1 MRTVSLRKGLSLEFY
16 VLPALHFQFI
26 HLHLQHYII
35 VSDMNLMRNTME
47 VSQLLLLFL
56 FIVHCPKGH
65 SAPLPLDTMLVRLDK
80 CLEES
85 KQYVDRKEKQ
95 IAGWRLELGNAVSDE
110 KQYEACI
117 HLFNEYKSYKYDSAY
132 AYANK
137 CLHLAEK
144 LNNRGYV
151 AEANGGIVFCLLS
164 SGLFKEAFDVIS
176 KIDITNIPLS
186 GRIAYYSLHSRLYY
200 DIADYNHEAPFQ
212 DEYIEKGSI
221 YTDSLLN
228 LLPEKSLKWWYA
240 MGQKQ
245 MKERQYDA
253 SISSFNTLLQ
263 RKDIDPHTQAIVS
276 SSLGWMYYE
285 QGDKER
291 AMAYLMQAAIGDIR
305 SATKETT
312 ALRVLAG
319 LLYEWGDINRA
330 NKYVKIALEDA
341 NFYNA
346 RHRKIEI
353 GSILP
358 IIEQDRFDIMKKQRN
373 VLIGFGSLVSLLF
386 ILLLTATLIIY
397 KQVKKLRNARHTIE
411 ERNLQLQET
420 NEQLSEANNIKDE
433 YIGYSF
439 YLNSEYIDKM
449 ESLYKMI
456 NRKIAARQ
464 YEDLRTSFK
473 EANLNK
479 ERDNMYASFDETFL
493 KLFPGFIASYN
504 MLFPAEEHSRSDNEK
519 SLTPEMRI
527 FALIRLGICETERI
541 AKFLN
546 YSIHTINTYKTR
558 VKNKS
563 LISNELFEAKIMEIA
578 SVTPR

>member
-1 MRTVSLRKGLSLEFY
+1 MK
-16 VLPALHFQFI
+16 A
-26 HLHLQHYII
+26 
-35 VSDMNLMRNTME
+35 NLY
-47 VSQLLLLFL
+47 LFLLLFA
-56 FIVHCPKGH
+56 ISCTRGY
-65 SAPLPLDTMLVRLDK
+65 SATSPLDTMLVKLDNY
-80 CLEES
+80 LENS
-85 KQYVDRKEKQ
+85 KQYTDQKEKQ
-95 IAGWRLELGNAVSDE
+95 ISEWRLQLGKAVSDE
-110 KQYEACI
+110 KRYEACI

-144 LNNRGYV
+144 LHNRGYV
-151 AEANGGIVFCLLS
+151 AEANDGIVFCLLS
-164 SGLFKEAFDVIS
+164 SGLFKEAFDVIN
-176 KIDITNIPLS
+176 KIDITDIPLS
-186 GRIAYYSLHSRLYY
+186 GRISYYSLYSRLYY

-212 DEYIEKGSI
+212 HEYVEKGSI
-221 YTDSLLN
+221 YTDSLLS

-240 MGQKQ
+240 VGQRQ

-253 SISSFNTLLQ
+253 SIHSFMTLLE
-263 RKDIDPHTQAIVS
+263 RKDVDPHMEAIIS
-276 SSLGWMYYE
+276 SSLGWMYY
-285 QGDKER
+285 GRNDKER
-291 AMAYLMQAAIGDIR
+291 AMIYLIRAAIGDIR

-319 LLYEWGDINRA
+319 LLYERGDINRA
-330 NKYVKIALEDA
+330 NNYVRLALEDA

-346 RHRKIEI
+346 RHRKIEV

-358 IIEQDRFDIMKKQRN
+358 IIEQDRFDIVKKQRN
-373 VLIGFGSLVSLLF
+373 VLIGFVSLVSLLF

-397 KQVKKLRNARHTIE
+397 KQMKKLRSARHTIE
-411 ERNLQLQET
+411 ERNTQLQQT
-420 NEQLSEANNIKDE
+420 NDLLSEANNIKDE

-439 YLNSEYIDKM
+439 YLNSEYINKM

-464 YEDLRTSFK
+464 FEDLRTSFK
-473 EANLNK
+473 ESDLNK

-504 MLFPAEEHSRSDNEK
+504 KLFPAEERTRGDHEK
-519 SLTPEMRI
+519 SLSSEMRI
-527 FALIRLGICETERI
+527 FALIRLGICEPERI

-546 YSIHTINTYKTR
+546 YSVHTINTYKTR

-563 LISNELFEAKIMEIA
+563 LVSNELFEHKIMEIA
-578 SVTPR
+578 SVTPQ

>member
-1 MRTVSLRKGLSLEFY
+1 MKKSLF
-16 VLPALHFQFI
+16 
-26 HLHLQHYII
+26 
-35 VSDMNLMRNTME
+35 
-47 VSQLLLLFL
+47 LLFL
-56 FIVHCPKGH
+56 LSVTGCLRGY
-65 SAPLPLDTMLVRLDK
+65 SASLPLDTMLVQLDTH
-80 CLEES
+80 LANS
-85 KQYVDRKEKQ
+85 KQYIDRKEKQ
-95 IAGWRLELGNAVSDE
+95 IAEWRRKLGEAVSDE
-110 KQYEACI
+110 KRYEASI
-117 HLFNEYKSYKYDSAY
+117 HLFDEYKSYKYDSAY
-132 AYANK
+132 IYANRS
-137 CLHLAEK
+137 LHLAEK
-144 LNNRGYV
+144 LHNRGYV

-176 KIDITNIPLS
+176 RIDITDVSLS
-186 GRIAYYSLHSRLYY
+186 SRIACYSLYRRLYY

-212 DEYIEKGSI
+212 NEYIEKGSL
-221 YTDSLLN
+221 YTDSLLR

-240 MGQKQ
+240 VGQKQ

-253 SISSFNTLLQ
+253 SIHSFMTLLE
-263 RKDIDPHTQAIVS
+263 RKDIDPHTEAIIS

-285 QGDKER
+285 LNDKER
-291 AMAYLMQAAIGDIR
+291 AMIYLIRAAIGDIR

-319 LLYEWGDINRA
+319 LLYERGDINRA
-330 NKYVKIALEDA
+330 NNYVRLALEDA

-346 RHRKIEI
+346 RHRKIEV

-358 IIEQDRFDIMKKQRN
+358 IIEQDRFDIVKKQRN
-373 VLIGFGSLVSLLF
+373 VLIGFVSLVSLLF

-397 KQVKKLRNARHTIE
+397 KQMKKLRSARHTIE
-411 ERNLQLQET
+411 ERNTQLQQT
-420 NEQLSEANNIKDE
+420 NDLLSEANNIKDE

-464 YEDLRTSFK
+464 FEDLRTSFK
-473 EANLNK
+473 ESDLNK

-493 KLFPGFIASYN
+493 KLFPGFITSYN
-504 MLFPAEEHSRSDNEK
+504 NLFPVEERTRGDHEK
-519 SLTPEMRI
+519 SLSSEMRI
-527 FALIRLGICETERI
+527 FALIRLGICEPERI

-546 YSIHTINTYKTR
+546 YSVHTINTYKTR

-563 LISNELFEAKIMEIA
+563 LVPNELFEPKIMEIA
-578 SVTPR
+578 SVTPQ

>member
-1 MRTVSLRKGLSLEFY
+1 MKAKLC
-16 VLPALHFQFI
+16 
-26 HLHLQHYII
+26 
-35 VSDMNLMRNTME
+35 
-47 VSQLLLLFL
+47 LLFL
-56 FIVHCPKGH
+56 LFIVCLPKAH
-65 SAPLPLDTMLVRLDK
+65 SASLPLDTMLVRLDA
-80 CLEES
+80 CLEKSE
-85 KQYVDRKEKQ
+85 KYIERKEEQ
-95 IAGWRLELGNAVSDE
+95 IAGWRLKLGKAVSDE
-110 KQYEACI
+110 LRYEACI
-117 HLFNEYKSYKYDSAY
+117 HLFDEYKSYKYDSAY

-144 LNNRGYV
+144 LHNRGYV

-176 KIDITNIPLS
+176 RIDITDVPLS
-186 GRIAYYSLHSRLYY
+186 TRISYYSLYSRLYY

-212 DEYIEKGSI
+212 SEYIEKGSV
-221 YTDSLLN
+221 YTDSLLA

-253 SISSFNTLLQ
+253 SITSFSTLLQ
-263 RKDIDPHTQAIVS
+263 RKDIDPHTEAIVS
-276 SSLGWMYYE
+276 SSLGWMYY
-285 QGDKER
+285 GRNDKER
-291 AMAYLMQAAIGDIR
+291 AMTYLVQAAIGDIR

-319 LLYEWGDINRA
+319 LLYERGDIDRA
-330 NKYVKIALEDA
+330 NKYVKLALEDA

-358 IIEQDRFDIMKKQRN
+358 IIEQDRFDIVKKQRN
-373 VLIGFGSLVSLLF
+373 VLIGFVSIVSLLC
-386 ILLLTATLIIY
+386 ILLLAATLIIY
-397 KQVKKLRNARHTIE
+397 KQVKKLRTARHTIE
-411 ERNLQLQET
+411 ERNRQLQLT
-420 NEQLSEANNIKDE
+420 NSQLSEANNIKDE

-439 YLNSEYIDKM
+439 YLNSEYIEKM
-449 ESLYKMI
+449 ESLYKLI

-464 YEDLRTSFK
+464 YDDLRTSFK
-473 EANLNK
+473 EADLNK

-493 KLFPGFIASYN
+493 KLFPGFIGAYN
-504 MLFPAEEHSRSDNEK
+504 RLFPAEERTRADHDK
-519 SLTPEMRI
+519 TLTSEMRI

-563 LISNELFEAKIMEIA
+563 LVSNEQFEARIMEIEA
-578 SVTPR
+578 VATSKQAPV